1 MEKQTNYPVPAD
13 RGKQTPH
20 LTRNTRGAF
29 GTLTLIAF
37 VSYDLTYFA
46 VFMNALL
53 GPDGFEPQI
62 LGSAILLLLLAG
74 VVATRWWWAP
84 LFGAIVSLV
93 TGLFVFLQPHSINV
107 LTHVI
112 QPEFTIISLSIACVL
127 VALIAGV
134 GATVQNTRVGTE
146 GKE

>member
-1 MEKQTNYPVPAD
+1 METQTQHPVPAD
-13 RGKQTPH
+13 RGKQAPY
-20 LTRNTRGAF
+20 LTRNTRGALC
-29 GTLTLIAF
+29 TLTLIAF
-37 VSYDLTYFA
+37 LAYDLTYFA
-46 VFMNALL
+46 VFLNALL

-62 LGSAILLLLLAG
+62 LGSAIVLLLLAG
-74 VVATRWWWAP
+74 VVATRWRWAP
-84 LFGAIVSLV
+84 LFGAAVSLV

-112 QPEFTIISLSIACVL
+112 QPEFTIIVLSVACAL

-134 GATVQNTRVGTE
+134 GATVQNIRVGTG